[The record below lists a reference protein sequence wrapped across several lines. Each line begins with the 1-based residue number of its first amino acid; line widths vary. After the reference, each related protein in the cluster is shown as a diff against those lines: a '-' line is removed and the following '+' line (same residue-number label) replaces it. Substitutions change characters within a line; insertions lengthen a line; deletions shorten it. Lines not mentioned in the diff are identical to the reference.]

1 MNTTPRVV
9 TRGIATDIRTSCVQG
24 TSSPTASPQNAPAP
38 AGRAADIVPH
48 GPPGRPTGPPAG
60 LSARFCQHGPV
71 LIHPWDRPVS
81 DQEWREV
88 LLRFDFGQLIA
99 PGGTDRDV
107 PVVVPTHFLYDGDAL
122 LELHLARPN
131 PVWRA
136 LAERPVA
143 LFTVV
148 ADYVYVP
155 AAVNTAPD
163 ADPTVGVPT
172 SYYAAVQARVDVE
185 VVDDPDAKAELLTR
199 QLAHFEPAGSVRQP
213 VCPSVESARRQP
225 SGIRGLRLT
234 IRDVQAKFKYGGN
247 KDVPHR
253 LDIAD
258 ALAAR
263 GGPMDDAA
271 RRRLLERT
279 RAASS

>member
-1 MNTTPRVV
+1 M
-9 TRGIATDIRTSCVQG
+9 
-24 TSSPTASPQNAPAP
+24 
-38 AGRAADIVPH
+38 
-48 GPPGRPTGPPAG
+48 
-60 LSARFCQHGPV
+60 
-71 LIHPWDRPVS
+71 
-81 DQEWREV
+81 

-99 PGGTDRDV
+99 PGGAGREV

-155 AAVNTAPD
+155 AAVNAGPGS
-163 ADPTVGVPT
+163 DPALGVPT

-185 VVDDPDAKAELLTR
+185 VVDDPEEKADLLTR
-199 QLAHFEPAGSVRQP
+199 QLAHFEPPGSVRQP
-213 VCPSVESARRQP
+213 VSTAVTSDLRQL
-225 SGIRGLRLT
+225 SGIRGMRLT

-247 KDVPHR
+247 KDAAHR
-253 LDIAD
+253 ADIAE
-258 ALAAR
+258 ALAVR
-263 GGPMDDAA
+263 GGPLDAAA
-271 RRRLLERT
+271 RRRLLERMPP
-279 RAASS
+279 APS